1 MSDSGDPYSN
11 NAITVSEQ
19 FQSFLTDYQSS
30 INVTDE
36 QRENMM
42 KKNGRTVLPS
52 EELKVDSILK
62 ESHLL
67 QYAMKNPREYINL
80 RNTEITKIKKDV
92 DLEFL
97 KLFDQFT
104 TGPEKL
110 PQLEAKQLAFE
121 GAENLMHIRMKRLD
135 QVYPAKFENRAY
147 ENIINEQRAKQYLRE
162 NGIIQKK

>member
-42 KKNGRTVLPS
+42 KKNGRIVLPS
-52 EELKVDSILK
+52 EELKVDTILK
-62 ESHLL
+62 ESYLL

-104 TGPEKL
+104 TGPITISFIFLFLFNCCLIEEIYRSVCLFMQQKDNKILVLFINRFQKL
-110 PQLEAKQLAFE
+110 NCNSFRP
-121 GAENLMHIRMKRLD
+121 RL
-135 QVYPAKFENRAY
+135 
-147 ENIINEQRAKQYLRE
+147 I
-162 NGIIQKK
+162 